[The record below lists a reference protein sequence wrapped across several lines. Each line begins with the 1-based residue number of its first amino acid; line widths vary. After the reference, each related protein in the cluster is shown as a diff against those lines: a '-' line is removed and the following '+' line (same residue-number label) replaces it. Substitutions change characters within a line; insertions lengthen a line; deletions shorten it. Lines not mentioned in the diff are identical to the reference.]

1 MVVWDPVALGS
12 HPGGRHRMNPVR
24 REFDVA
30 AGRGP
35 WASPAVGVTDGFQV
49 STPDPADAATSGLVH
64 TLGYIDAVGRASRTD
79 SRSRSG
85 TGVAP
90 PTRR

>member
-1 MVVWDPVALGS
+1 MADGGLGAGRPRLP
-12 HPGGRHRMNPVR
+12 PGWSASDESAPSGVR
-24 REFDVA
+24 RCCRPGA
-30 AGRGP
+30 L
-35 WASPAVGVTDGFQV
+35 GVTDGFQV

-64 TLGYIDAVGRASRTD
+64 TSGSIHFVGRASRTD

-85 TGVAP
+85 TGSAP